1 MKKYILFLVLVSNTS
16 FAEIACDYSSFKH
29 PDKEELSSLKGLHAC
44 ELGVNFVKLF
54 DIKLAM
60 EECKKIY
67 SLSSI
72 DKSYTELGRTVAMF
86 EDGDMEEVSYNY
98 IEHRILI
105 EEALNAC
112 LIGATRQKLLDSNSD

>member
-1 MKKYILFLVLVSNTS
+1 MKKYILFLMLVSNTS

-54 DIKLAM
+54 GIKLAM

-67 SLSSI
+67 SLNSI
-72 DKSYTELGRTVAMF
+72 DKSYTDVEELATTFRNR
-86 EDGDMEEVSYNY
+86 DSEVMSHYY
-98 IEHRILI
+98 HEYRILI

-112 LIGATRQKLLDSNSD
+112 LTGVKAGTPK